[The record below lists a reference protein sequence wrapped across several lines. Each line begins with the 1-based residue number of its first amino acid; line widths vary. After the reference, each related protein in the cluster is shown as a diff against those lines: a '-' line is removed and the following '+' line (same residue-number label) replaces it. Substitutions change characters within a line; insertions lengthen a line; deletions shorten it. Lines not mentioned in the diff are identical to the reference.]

1 MGLARAV
8 KQLRVSVE
16 KTHEVTLFHYVG
28 LLDASDPPAK
38 QELAN
43 MVAAKAAAGEISLL
57 GSIRQK
63 IDGFF
68 KRFAFKW
75 PTSLQEW
82 RTRRWD

>member
-8 KQLRVSVE
+8 KQLRVSVD

-28 LLDASDPPAK
+28 FLDAIDT
-38 QELAN
+38 QEEQGLADR
-43 MVAAKAAAGEISLL
+43 VAAKVAAGEISLL